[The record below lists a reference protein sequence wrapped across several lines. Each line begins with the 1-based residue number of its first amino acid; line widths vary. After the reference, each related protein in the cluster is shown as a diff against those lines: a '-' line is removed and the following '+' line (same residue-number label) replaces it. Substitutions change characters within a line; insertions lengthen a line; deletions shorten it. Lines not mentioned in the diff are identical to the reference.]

1 LGAPSLPAQAASIVD
16 SNSGIDFRVRL
27 TATPGVVSI
36 TWQVSSATLNKGA
49 NDFEIQFFV
58 GGGTQWQPQVFS
70 EEPTDNGF
78 PVLIGGVPDLFC
90 FRMVAT
96 QNGSG
101 PILGSGTSGNELP
114 CSAEDDP
121 QPTSFTLTVV
131 KVGSGEGTVTSVP
144 AGINCGADCSESYA
158 PLSPFD
164 PDRLLGGTSVTLT
177 AVAAAGSQ
185 FAGWSGC
192 SSTSGATCARQ
203 MDANRVVTATFSRP
217 VKAMPWLPL
226 LLLDD

>member
-1 LGAPSLPAQAASIVD
+1 LGLLLWVDLLPAKAADIVD
-16 SNSGIDFRVRL
+16 TNFGIDFRVRHH
-27 TATPGVVSI
+27 ATPGVVSI
-36 TWQVSSATLNKGA
+36 TWQVSSATLNQGA
-49 NDFEIQFFV
+49 NEFELQFFV
-58 GGGTQWQPQVFS
+58 GGATQWQPQVFTD
-70 EEPTDNGF
+70 EPTDNGF

-101 PILGSGTSGNELP
+101 PILGSGTSGNKLP
-114 CSAEDDP
+114 CAEDEP

-144 AGINCGADCSESYA
+144 AGVNCGADCGESYA
-158 PLSPFD
+158 S
-164 PDRLLGGTSVTLT
+164 GTSVTLT

-192 SSTSGATCARQ
+192 SSTSGATCARR
-203 MDANRVVTATFSRP
+203 MDGNRVVTATFSRP
-217 VKAMPWLPL
+217 VKAMPWLDL